1 LGPTEGRIF
10 LSFLFFYFI
19 FMRSGV
25 FSASKQCVFLFI
37 FSRNICAF
45 GEKHVGIVLV
55 QSRDFAGL

>member
-1 LGPTEGRIF
+1 
-10 LSFLFFYFI
+10 
-19 FMRSGV
+19 MRSGV